1 MKFKENKCKY
11 GYTLKECNN
20 RWETLC
26 QKECELTN
34 RKK

>member
-1 MKFKENKCKY
+1 MDMKRKCRY
-11 GYTLKECNN
+11 GYTLKTCED
-20 RWETLC
+20 RFEPLC